1 MASLELYC
9 LTLASLVRNCA
20 TLDMLA
26 NFLVILFHLLFCNM
40 DARAMVMTMVTRMIN
55 NNNSCLLRLL
65 GLLSSSNGGHYYGPE
80 GFKISNKSFKSKYD
94 L

>member
-9 LTLASLVRNCA
+9 LTLAPSVRNCA

-40 DARAMVMTMVTRMIN
+40 DARVMVMTMVIRMIN

-65 GLLSSSNGGHYYGPE
+65 GLLSSSNGEHYYGPE
-80 GFKISNKSFKSKYD
+80 GFKISNKSFKSE
-94 L
+94 

>member
-1 MASLELYC
+1 MPSLELYC
-9 LTLASLVRNCA
+9 LTLASSVRNCA

-40 DARAMVMTMVTRMIN
+40 DARAMVMTMVIRIIN

-65 GLLSSSNGGHYYGPE
+65 GQSSSNGGHYYGPE
-80 GFKISNKSFKSKYD
+80 GFKISNKSFKSEYD